1 MKSNAT
7 QPSDRRVHKKSAPTP
22 AALKRQPVNQLLNR
36 PIKMWK
42 TLSDLL
48 VAWATKLYCKGD
60 DVMELTSGKVVK
72 PV

>member
-7 QPSDRRVHKKSAPTP
+7 QPSDRRVHKESAPTP

-36 PIKMWK
+36 PIKFWK

-48 VAWATKLYCKGD
+48 VA
-60 DVMELTSGKVVK
+60 
-72 PV
+72 